1 MITANNVITNTDTI
15 NINKTLTNN
24 PGIYIF

>member
-1 MITANNVITNTDTI
+1 MITANNVITNTDAK
-15 NINKTLTNN
+15 NIDKTLTNN

>member
-1 MITANNVITNTDTI
+1 MITANNVITNTDTT